1 MKEGCKNAECLDAAF
16 SFLPSLF
23 SAQSPL
29 CGTDESGHCLNTTR
43 PCEDVLLFCSLCRSS
58 QSSRA
63 SAVRLCLS
71 LQLVE
76 TQLPTHRKTSGFPSA
91 PLLCNPLHLA
101 SKVVGQTF
109 PLDSLKM
116 PSMKHKSFRLY
127 IPSPAF
133 GKDQNH
139 IGPCFLETIPSCAFA
154 FFAVLSL
161 IPAPRIIAITA
172 CCGIGPSARTEDS
185 ASLAACICVSG
196 RPISA
201 NTFPRTSSA
210 VLGSSFSHSTF
221 PSLTEKVTACPVGPT
236 LHLT

>member
-1 MKEGCKNAECLDAAF
+1 MKEGCKNAECLDATF

-29 CGTDESGHCLNTTR
+29 CGTDVSGDCLNTTG

-76 TQLPTHRKTSGFPSA
+76 TQLPTHRKTFGFPSA

-116 PSMKHKSFRLY
+116 PSMNINPHGFIFLLRHSAKTKTTSGLVSLKQ
-127 IPSPAF
+127 SPAA
-133 GKDQNH
+133 
-139 IGPCFLETIPSCAFA
+139 LL
-154 FFAVLSL
+154 LSL
-161 IPAPRIIAITA
+161 PCSR
-172 CCGIGPSARTEDS
+172 
-185 ASLAACICVSG
+185 
-196 RPISA
+196 
-201 NTFPRTSSA
+201 
-210 VLGSSFSHSTF
+210 
-221 PSLTEKVTACPVGPT
+221 
-236 LHLT
+236 